1 MSIQEFEAAYA
12 KLEEQLQAAAKAKA
26 KANAKA
32 KWLQWW
38 TTIIRNDRDHYG
50 LAVFSSFQSDGL
62 KMPRDGTSIEQAN
75 YCYLLKD

>member
-32 KWLQWW
+32 KWAQWW
-38 TTIIRNDRDHYG
+38 TGIIRNDEDRLG
-50 LAVFSSFQSDGL
+50 WPLFQVFNFCCH
-62 KMPRDGTSIEQAN
+62 P
-75 YCYLLKD
+75 LKD